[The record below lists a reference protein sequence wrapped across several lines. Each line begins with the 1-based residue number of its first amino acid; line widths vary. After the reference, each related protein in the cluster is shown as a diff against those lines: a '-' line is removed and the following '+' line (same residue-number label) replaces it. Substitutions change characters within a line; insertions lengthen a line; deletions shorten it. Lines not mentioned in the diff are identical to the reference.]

1 MNRKDVERKIIR
13 TAVVFLAIAVITVCF
28 AVVKLPFS
36 LARILV
42 LCLAAIPFA
51 IALFLIYIVILGH
64 VAGLQR
70 RNFFLYD
77 RKRRENISPE
87 DLTAERVSECLL
99 RYMALFR
106 QGKQLY
112 LSALFDESGGAPE
125 AFKPLF
131 CYQLLGMLSGN
142 AEDAQLRAFLSC
154 GKELADAFST
164 YLTQAGEAA
173 LGRDLQTHIAA
184 FDGTNVAPFRNYLQ
198 EKSDYLAERMLAYT
212 KEHIH
217 DFD

>member
-1 MNRKDVERKIIR
+1 MDRRDVERKIIR
-13 TAVVFLAIAVITVCF
+13 IAVVLIAIAILSACF
-28 AVVKLPFS
+28 ALVKIPQSFV
-36 LARILV
+36 RVIV
-42 LCLAAIPFA
+42 LGLAAFPLA

-64 VAGLQR
+64 AAGRQK

-77 RKRRENISPE
+77 RNRGENIPTE
-87 DLTAERVSECLL
+87 ELTVERISDCLV

-112 LSALFDESGGAPE
+112 LSALFDASGGAPE
-125 AFKPLF
+125 VFKPLF

-142 AEDAQLRAFLSC
+142 AEDAQLRAFLGC

-164 YLTQAGEAA
+164 YLTAAGENA
-173 LGRDLQTHIAA
+173 LGRDLQAYIAA
-184 FDGTNVAPFRNYLQ
+184 FDGNDVTPFRNYLR
-198 EKSDYLAERMLAYT
+198 EKGDYLAERMLSYT

>member
-1 MNRKDVERKIIR
+1 MDRRDVERKMIR
-13 TAVVFLAIAVITVCF
+13 MAVVLIAIATLAACF
-28 AVVKLPFS
+28 AFVRIPMS
-36 LARILV
+36 LVRVIV
-42 LCLAAIPFA
+42 LCLAAFPLV

-64 VAGLQR
+64 AAGRQK

-77 RKRRENISPE
+77 RRHRKNISPE
-87 DLTAERVSECLL
+87 DLTAERVSDCLM

-112 LSALFDESGGAPE
+112 LSTLFDENGGAPE

-131 CYQLLGMLSGN
+131 CYQLLGMLSGS
-142 AEDAQLRAFLSC
+142 AEDAQLCAFLAC

-164 YLTQAGEAA
+164 YLTLAGESAM
-173 LGRDLQTHIAA
+173 GRDLQAYIAE
-184 FDGTNVAPFRNYLQ
+184 FDGENVTPFRNYLH

>member
-1 MNRKDVERKIIR
+1 MDRRDIERKIIR
-13 TAVVFLAIAVITVCF
+13 MAVVLIAISILAACF
-28 AVVKLPFS
+28 ALVRIPMSLVRVIVLS
-36 LARILV
+36 LAAFP
-42 LCLAAIPFA
+42 LAV
-51 IALFLIYIVILGH
+51 ALFLIYIVILGH
-64 VAGLQR
+64 NAGRRR

-77 RKRRENISPE
+77 RKSGGNISLE
-87 DLTAERVSECLL
+87 DLTVEHISDCLV

-112 LSALFDESGGAPE
+112 LSALFDETGGAPE

-131 CYQLLGMLSGN
+131 CYQLLGMLSGS
-142 AEDAQLRAFLSC
+142 AEDAQLRAFLGC

-164 YLTQAGEAA
+164 YLAAAGEAT
-173 LGRDLQTHIAA
+173 LGRELQAYFAA
-184 FDGTNVAPFRNYLQ
+184 YDGSNVTPFRNYLR
-198 EKSDYLAERMLAYT
+198 EKGDYLATRMLSYT

>member
-1 MNRKDVERKIIR
+1 MDRRDVERKIIR
-13 TAVVFLAIAVITVCF
+13 MAVVLIAISIVAACF
-28 AVVKLPFS
+28 ALVKIPESFV
-36 LARILV
+36 RIIV
-42 LCLAAIPFA
+42 LGLAAFPLA

-64 VAGLQR
+64 AAGRQK

-77 RKRRENISPE
+77 RQRKGNISADE
-87 DLTAERVSECLL
+87 LTVERISSCLL

-112 LSALFDESGGAPE
+112 LAALFEETGGAPE
-125 AFKPLF
+125 VFKPLF
-131 CYQLLGMLSGN
+131 CYQLLGMLSSN
-142 AEDAQLRAFLSC
+142 TEDSQLRAFLGC

-164 YLTQAGEAA
+164 YLTVAGEHTI
-173 LGRDLQTHIAA
+173 GRDLQAYIAA
-184 FDGTNVAPFRNYLQ
+184 FDGNDVTPFRNYLR
-198 EKSDYLAERMLAYT
+198 EKSDYLAERMLSYT